1 MLNYSMK
8 KALAGGLDLV
18 NKAKKAVI
26 LFTETISVDGSYALI
41 GLACN
46 KDTVISYCTQLDKA
60 ERDSSLNLLDKR
72 ERFFWIIDKA
82 KSIASNGYS

>member
-1 MLNYSMK
+1 MK

-26 LFTETISVDGSYALI
+26 LFTETISVDGSYASYALI